1 MNVPDIPCLGDSSA
15 ACGGA
20 GDLGELC
27 SAIVIDLCECVG
39 ARVTVGAMFA
49 VWIFFDHYLIS
60 CAVLVVD
67 ASSVLS
73 FIVLFD
79 KLLLS
84 FLDILPIGNKG
95 DVQ

>member
-1 MNVPDIPCLGDSSA
+1 MNVPDIPCLVDSSA
-15 ACGGA
+15 ACSGA
-20 GDLGELC
+20 GDLGELY
-27 SAIVIDLCECVG
+27 SAIVIDLCECVR

-49 VWIFFDHYLIS
+49 VWIFLDHNLSSY
-60 CAVLVVD
+60 AVLVVD
-67 ASSVLS
+67 TSSVLS

-84 FLDILPIGNKG
+84 FLDILPIGNEG

>member
-1 MNVPDIPCLGDSSA
+1 MNVLDIPCLGDSSA
-15 ACGGA
+15 ACSSA
-20 GDLGELC
+20 GDLGELY

-39 ARVTVGAMFA
+39 ARVSVGAMFA
-49 VWIFFDHYLIS
+49 VRIFFDHYLIS
-60 CAVLVVD
+60 YAALC
-67 ASSVLS
+67 
-73 FIVLFD
+73 IVLFD